1 MHVQKAHDD
10 EITGLK
16 FSSDGHML
24 FSRSVDAT
32 LKVVK
37 LLHGKKKLQAR
48 AFIAKKLT
56 YKFSLGL
63 GFATNEE
70 ACLCL

>member
-32 LKVVK
+32 LKVAK
-37 LLHGKKKLQAR
+37 LLTEKNVANTCIYGQKVDL
-48 AFIAKKLT
+48 
-56 YKFSLGL
+56 
-63 GFATNEE
+63 
-70 ACLCL
+70 

>member
-32 LKVVK
+32 LKVGE
-37 LLHGKKKLQAR
+37 LLAGKN
-48 AFIAKKLT
+48 IANT
-56 YKFSLGL
+56 CIYG
-63 GFATNEE
+63 
-70 ACLCL
+70 

>member
-32 LKVVK
+32 LKVAK
-37 LLHGKKKLQAR
+37 LLIEKN
-48 AFIAKKLT
+48 IANTCIYGQKLT
-56 YKFSLGL
+56 YKLSLGL

-70 ACLCL
+70 ASLCL

>member
-32 LKVVK
+32 LKVAK
-37 LLHGKKKLQAR
+37 LLTEKN
-48 AFIAKKLT
+48 IANTCIYGQKLT
-56 YKFSLGL
+56 Y
-63 GFATNEE
+63 
-70 ACLCL
+70 